1 MENPGSSALAA
12 FRLAA
17 YLALTFALM
26 PVPARLP
33 AAKSRA
39 AGRLPVV
46 YHRLCARIL
55 GFDVRVRGTPVASEP
70 ALFVSNHISYLD
82 ITVLG
87 GVTELSFVAKSDVAQ
102 WPLFG
107 WLAKLQRTVFV
118 ARRAAGVD
126 KERDA
131 IARRL
136 DGGGRLV
143 LFAEGTTGDGNR
155 TRRFKSAL
163 FAVAERPLDAAPVA
177 VQPVTIAWTRLD
189 GMPLGRFLRPAVAW
203 YGDMD
208 LAPHL
213 WAVAGL
219 GRIEVEVIFH
229 EPVTLAQVGS
239 RKALAH
245 HCESIISRS
254 LTQALAGRA
263 PAPLPAPAG
272 HVKHPAP
279 LHA

>member
-12 FRLAA
+12 LRLAA
-17 YLALTFALM
+17 YLTLTLCLM
-26 PVPARLP
+26 PVQALLLALGARSARHLP
-33 AAKSRA
+33 IF
-39 AGRLPVV
+39 
-46 YHRLCARIL
+46 YHRVCARIL
-55 GFDVRVRGTPVASEP
+55 GIDVRVRGLPVAGGP
-70 ALFVSNHISYLD
+70 TLFVSNHISYLD

-87 GVTELSFVAKSDVAQ
+87 GIAELSFVAKSEVAR

-107 WLAKLQRTVFV
+107 QLAKLQRTVFV
-118 ARRAAGVD
+118 DRRASNVGR
-126 KERDA
+126 ERDA

-136 DGGGRLV
+136 DEGARLV

-155 TRRFKSAL
+155 IKRFKSAL
-163 FAVAERPLDAAPVA
+163 FAVAERAAGAPPVT

-189 GMPLGRFLRPAVAW
+189 GMPIGRVLRPAVAW

-213 WAVAGL
+213 WVVAGL

-229 EPVTLAQVGS
+229 EPLTLAQAGS

-245 HCESIISRS
+245 HCEFAIARS
-254 LTQALAGRA
+254 LTEALAGRDPA
-263 PAPLPAPAG
+263 PLPGPQSHAKHPAPLPA
-272 HVKHPAP
+272 
-279 LHA
+279 

>member
-1 MENPGSSALAA
+1 MENPGSPALAA
-12 FRLAA
+12 LRLTA
-17 YLALTFALM
+17 YLTLTFALM
-26 PVPARLP
+26 PVQALLL
-33 AAKSRA
+33 ALGARA
-39 AGRLPVV
+39 AHRLPVF

-55 GFDVRVRGTPVASEP
+55 GFDVRVRGTPIAGGP

-87 GVTELSFVAKSDVAQ
+87 GIAELSFVAKSDVAG

-118 ARRAAGVD
+118 DRRATNVGR
-126 KERDA
+126 ERDT
-131 IARRL
+131 IAKRL
-136 DGGGRLV
+136 DAGGRLV

-155 TRRFKSAL
+155 VRRFKSAL
-163 FAVAERPLDAAPVA
+163 FAVAERPHGAEPIP

-189 GMPLGRFLRPAVAW
+189 GMPMGRILRPAVAW

-213 WAVAGL
+213 WVAAGL
-219 GRIEVEVIFH
+219 GRIQVEVIFH
-229 EPVTLAQVGS
+229 EPLSLAQAGS

-245 HCESIISRS
+245 NCEFVISRS
-254 LTQALAGRA
+254 LTEALAGREPA
-263 PAPLPAPAG
+263 PLPGPPHHAKHPAPLPA
-272 HVKHPAP
+272 
-279 LHA
+279 

>member
-1 MENPGSSALAA
+1 MENPGSRLLATL
-12 FRLAA
+12 RLAA
-17 YLALTFALM
+17 YLTLTFALM
-26 PVPARLP
+26 PVQALLL
-33 AAKSRA
+33 ALGGG
-39 AGRLPVV
+39 GRLPIF

-55 GFDVRVRGTPVASEP
+55 GFEVHVRGTPVAGGP

-87 GVTELSFVAKSDVAQ
+87 AIAELSFVAKSDVAR

-118 ARRAAGVD
+118 DRRASGVGR
-126 KERDA
+126 ERDA
-131 IARRL
+131 IAKRL
-136 DGGGRLV
+136 DEGGRLV
-143 LFAEGTTGDGNR
+143 LFPEGTTGDGNR
-155 TRRFKSAL
+155 TRRFKTAL
-163 FAVAERPLDAAPVA
+163 FAVAERPEGARPVT

-189 GMPLGRFLRPAVAW
+189 GMPLGRVLRPAVAW

-213 WAVAGL
+213 WEVAGL

-229 EPVTLAQVGS
+229 APLTLAQVGS

-245 HCESIISRS
+245 HCEFVIARS
-254 LTQALAGRA
+254 LTEALAGRD
-263 PAPLPAPAG
+263 PTPLPAPLSHA
-272 HVKHPAP
+272 KHPAS
-279 LHA
+279 LLA

>member
-1 MENPGSSALAA
+1 MENPGSTALAA
-12 FRLAA
+12 LRLAA
-17 YLALTFALM
+17 YLTLTFALM
-26 PVPARLP
+26 PVQALLL
-33 AAKSRA
+33 ALGGGTKLSV
-39 AGRLPVV
+39 L

-55 GFDVRVRGTPVASEP
+55 GFDVRVRGTPVAGGP
-70 ALFVSNHISYLD
+70 VLFASNHISYLD

-87 GVTELSFVAKSDVAQ
+87 GIAELSFVAKSDVAR

-118 ARRAAGVD
+118 DRRASNVGR
-126 KERDA
+126 ERDN

-136 DGGGRLV
+136 DEGGRLV
-143 LFAEGTTGDGNR
+143 LFPEGTTGDGNR

-163 FAVAERPLDAAPVA
+163 FAVAERPEGAKPVM

-189 GMPLGRFLRPAVAW
+189 GMPMGRVLRPAVAW

-213 WAVAGL
+213 WEVAGL

-229 EPVTLAQVGS
+229 APLTLAEAGS
-239 RKALAH
+239 RKALAQ
-245 HCESIISRS
+245 HCESVISRS
-254 LTQALAGRA
+254 LTEALAGRQPA
-263 PAPLPAPAG
+263 PLPTPSEHAKHPAPLPA
-272 HVKHPAP
+272 
-279 LHA
+279 